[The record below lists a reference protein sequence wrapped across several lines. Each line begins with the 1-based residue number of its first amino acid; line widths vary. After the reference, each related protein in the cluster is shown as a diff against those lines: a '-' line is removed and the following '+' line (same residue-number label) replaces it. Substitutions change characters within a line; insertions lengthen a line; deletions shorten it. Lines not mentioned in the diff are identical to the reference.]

1 LTGRETAALRLL
13 CWGTPP
19 TRSVTASAVLLAP
32 SERQLEHIHR
42 KLEVNERLSA
52 AQRAAAMDIP
62 PNLLT

>member
-1 LTGRETAALRLL
+1 MHSPLGR
-13 CWGTPP
+13 P

-52 AQRAAAMDIP
+52 AQRAAAMDIRP
-62 PNLLT
+62 EPAHVADHQGPR